1 MKNVCGHGCVG
12 LSVAWWDCSRQE
24 GLEASLER
32 EALPAV
38 FDGLSGVVDSQESVG
53 NGFVAAERINHEGGL
68 CCLETKWVLGGE
80 GTGA

>member
-1 MKNVCGHGCVG
+1 M
-12 LSVAWWDCSRQE
+12 
-24 GLEASLER
+24 ER